1 MPPSNSY
8 PLIAREGWPTLAVL
22 ISLFLVLQYFQFNL
36 LLSTLLLFIILVAI
50 YLLRDPIQK
59 IPSLP
64 LAIVSPVY
72 GTVVSIS
79 DTNDPFL
86 DRSAISLRIEM
97 QPWDIYSLRSA
108 IEGKVMNQWSR
119 LDTAQEAIKTCY
131 AFWVQTDEGDHVV
144 TSIHLD
150 RPRWRYRF
158 YMQSGE
164 RLGQGQRCGYL
175 YFGTTVEVLMPV
187 HVIMEVEVGQRVS
200 SGSTPLALLVHED
213 AVSAYDGPNKTIQAS
228 A

>member
-1 MPPSNSY
+1 MPSNTY
-8 PLIAREGWPTLAVL
+8 PLIAREGWPMLAVL
-22 ISLFLVLQYFQFNL
+22 ISLFLVLQYLQFNL
-36 LLSTLLLFIILVAI
+36 LLTTLLLFIIFAVLYI
-50 YLLRDPIQK
+50 HRDPYQK

-79 DTNDPFL
+79 DINDPFL
-86 DRSAISLRIEM
+86 DRPAKSIRIEM
-97 QPWDIYSLRSA
+97 QPWDIFSLRSTV
-108 IEGKVMNQWSR
+108 EGKVMNQWSR
-119 LDTAQEAIKTCY
+119 MDTAQKAIKACY

-144 TSIHLD
+144 TSIYLD

-164 RLGQGQRCGYL
+164 RLGQGQRCGYV
-175 YFGTTVEVLMPV
+175 YFGSTAEVFMPVDVTVEV
-187 HVIMEVEVGQRVS
+187 IVGQRVS
-200 SGSTPLALLVHED
+200 SGSSPLALLVHEH
-213 AVSAYDGPNKTIQAS
+213 AVSAYDGPNKTTQAS